1 MKKECLK
8 NYGIRI
14 KHLGRFGSYMR
25 NIQLLDCTLRD
36 GGYINDWDF
45 GHNKIINIYE
55 RIISSHVDIIEV
67 GFIDERRPFDVNRS
81 IYPSTKSIKKTFE
94 CTENHSNMMVGMIE
108 YGTCDIRSIQE
119 QKDSVLDGIRVIFKK
134 HLMEEAM
141 AYISEIKRKG
151 YFVFAQLVATS
162 DYSDEDIMN
171 LCNLA
176 NEEHPFAVSIVDTYG
191 LLYPYSLLRYY
202 ELLDKNLS
210 KDIKIGF
217 HAHNNLQLAYAN
229 SISFL
234 DRDTDR
240 DIVIDGTLYGM
251 GKSAGNTP
259 IELLA
264 QYLND
269 HFAKNYDISPLLE
282 CIEENIKDIYSY
294 SPWGYRTQF
303 YLSAENDCHPN
314 YVSFLMAQENLSVS
328 DINVILGRIENGST
342 RNKKL
347 FFDRDYIERLYEEFL
362 VESFDDTANLNCLFE
377 AFNSRKLLIIG
388 PGKNINLQRDKVDK
402 FIEENNPIL
411 ISINY
416 IPKNL
421 NIDYVFITKKS
432 RYMEMTDRLYEVKKD
447 RDIGIISI
455 SNVHTRENPNFTFS
469 REPLLEKKEEI
480 LDNSFLMLLKILD
493 RAGIKEVYCAGMD
506 GYSDR
511 EDNYYSRDMEYSFV
525 KSQANRLNHH
535 IREVLSTEH
544 KGMKVNFITY
554 SHYIEVDE

>member
-1 MKKECLK
+1 
-8 NYGIRI
+8 
-14 KHLGRFGSYMR
+14 MR

-55 RIISSHVDIIEV
+55 RVISSNVDIIEV
-67 GFIDERRPFDVNRS
+67 GFIDERRPFDINRS
-81 IYPSTKSIKKTFE
+81 IFPDTESIQKTFE
-94 CTENHSNMMVGMIE
+94 CTDNRPRMMVGMID
-108 YGTCDIRSIQE
+108 YGTCDICNIQE
-119 QKDSVLDGIRVIFKK
+119 KKDSVLDGIRVIFKK

-141 AYISEIKRKG
+141 AYISEIKEKG

-162 DYSDEDIMN
+162 DYADDDVIK
-171 LCNLA
+171 LCNMA
-176 NEEHPFAVSIVDTYG
+176 NKVQPYAVSIVDTYG
-191 LLYPYSLLRYY
+191 LLYPDSVLHYY
-202 ELLDKNLS
+202 ELLDENLN
-210 KDIKIGF
+210 KDIIIGF

-229 SISFL
+229 SLSFLNRDL
-234 DRDTDR
+234 DRDV
-240 DIVIDGTLYGM
+240 VIDGTLYGM

-259 IELLA
+259 IELLVP
-264 QYLND
+264 YLND
-269 HFAKNYDISPLLE
+269 HFEKNYDLSPLLE
-282 CIEENIKDIYSY
+282 CIDENIKDIYST

-328 DINVILGRIENGST
+328 DINVILGRLENGST

-362 VESFDDTANLNCLFE
+362 VETIDDNVNHHRLFE
-377 AFNSRKLLIIG
+377 AFKARKILIIG
-388 PGKNINLQRDKVDK
+388 PGKNINLQRDRVDK
-402 FIEENNPIL
+402 FIGECNPIL

-416 IPKNL
+416 IPKDL
-421 NIDYVFITKKS
+421 DIDYVFITKKS
-432 RYMEMTDRLYEVKKD
+432 RYMEMTDSLYEAKKN
-447 RDIGIISI
+447 RNVGIISI
-455 SNVHTRENPNFTFS
+455 SNVHTREKSDFIFS

-493 RAGIKEVYCAGMD
+493 RAGISEVYCAGMD

-525 KSQANRLNHH
+525 KTQANRLNHH
-535 IREVLSTEH
+535 IREVLSKEH